1 MANGQCK
8 KSLLTPSGEVEF
20 ENFDKAKNAICTD
33 DNEECCDSR
42 IIIKESISSE
52 CNIENGYNCRHAH
65 GGFQLEFVSISRV
78 INHMTCYTL
87 VCSHW
92 QGVHFIYQLLLFLF
106 HLFSLTCFLLLCF
119 IISNKNLHRMN

>member
-8 KSLLTPSGEVEF
+8 KSLLTPIGEVEF

-52 CNIENGYNCRHAH
+52 CNIENGYDCRHAH
-65 GGFQLEFVSISRV
+65 GGFQLEFVSIS
-78 INHMTCYTL
+78 L
-87 VCSHW
+87 PEW
-92 QGVHFIYQLLLFLF
+92 KIYLKRYPLQDLLS
-106 HLFSLTCFLLLCF
+106 SLTAV
-119 IISNKNLHRMN
+119 ISTNERH